1 MVSQAQF
8 HNQIDWTMIVLLL
21 SFVSVNLEIIT
32 SPKGDLGEG
41 NGNPLQYSSLENPED
56 RGAWWAAVR
65 GVTQSRTRLKQLS
78 SKGDLSLT
86 PGLGRSLGEGNDYPL
101 QYFCL
106 KNSWDRGAWWDTVQG
121 ITKSQTRLSN

>member
-106 KNSWDRGAWWDTVQG
+106 ESPMYRGTCRATVHGVEKSWT
-121 ITKSQTRLSN
+121 